1 MNESIESRHWTSSR
15 YENSVEPYQTQN
27 DTVAQDSRDVH
38 VPVSYLPTLHSIQKP
53 VPAIDCNMS
62 KVAQI
67 EERGATVAWSPL
79 GDHADVMALGS
90 KVSLLSHVSRE

>member
-1 MNESIESRHWTSSR
+1 
-15 YENSVEPYQTQN
+15 
-27 DTVAQDSRDVH
+27 
-38 VPVSYLPTLHSIQKP
+38 
-53 VPAIDCNMS
+53 MS

-90 KVSLLSHVSRE
+90 KVCLLSPVSRE